1 MKAVS
6 IREHLGHWAWL
17 IILISTTAA
26 VVAAGSVI
34 PAPLILSIA
43 VAGATI
49 LGLCVVGTQKSDRQ
63 LRRPDGVLIIAA
75 AQLILAAT
83 ILLDETV
90 RPWCY
95 LVVSVLT
102 ALGAIRTI
110 LFRTGARA
118 KITEREMGILA
129 SGIAIGYFVLVLQ
142 PDQENMPTV
151 FVHFLTPLSLSL
163 GLFAT
168 LMLIWL
174 ATFDTSTISIPFA
187 LVLLPLSGL
196 LILLG
201 NPFNVG
207 DHDWVRSFIVVSWTM
222 PISAYLHP
230 STPDTFA
237 ITAGPSSQLS
247 AGRSLSSL
255 AVILLG
261 PVLVGLQQ
269 FTSIEL
275 SLPTVTIASSIL
287 SVMVAV
293 HLLLLVRRWATVE
306 HEGQHDSLTGLP
318 NRPLFFSRV
327 EAAIEGAKIR
337 ESKLV
342 VMFLDLDRFKAVND
356 SMGHDKGDL
365 LLQLVSNRLSA
376 AAARIDDNVTVSRL
390 GGDEFAMVVPAV
402 KDDRHA
408 HAVGR
413 MFLDQFLEPFDMGL
427 RDIYV
432 TPSIGMATFP
442 EHGTSVKQLIENA
455 DTAMFE
461 AKENGRNTVINY
473 TPEHRTPALQR
484 LHIEAG
490 LHKAMENNELE
501 VYYQPQI
508 DISTGKIFSVEALIR
523 WEHPTL
529 GLIGPDKFVPI
540 AEQSSLID
548 SIGQWTL
555 EEAIGAAARWGPLG
569 LPEINIAVNL
579 SPRQFQKAAVLTDNV
594 ARALRRTG
602 LEPSRLELEL
612 TESLA
617 LEHPEEVNATLMHF
631 REMGIRTAI
640 DDFGVGHT
648 GLDYLDRIEVDTLKI
663 DRSFINRIGE
673 SGAPL
678 VTAVISLARGLNLDV
693 IAEGVETRAQVDFLK
708 RHGCRYMQGYLF
720 SRPLSEKQ
728 LEQVLR
734 NQIQRQNA
742 GGAQRDAA

>member
-1 MKAVS
+1 MKSVS